1 MHRRALGRAAALTLP
16 VIAAA
21 RAQPSAFPTR
31 PIRLVVAFPAGGPTD
46 VLARIVAERMG
57 REFGQPL
64 VIENRGGAN
73 GNIAADHVAKAE
85 PDGHTLLYNSSSIAI
100 GRSLYRTLTY
110 DVLRDLTPVVLTAA
124 APLALVV
131 HPGVPAR
138 DAPEFIAWARTN
150 SGRISYA
157 SAGVGNISHL
167 LSFLVMR
174 HIGADATH
182 IPYRG
187 TAAALND
194 TVAGNVQFA
203 TDAVAT
209 ALPVVQDGRLRAIA
223 VSSLERSAMLPE
235 IPGLAEAGLAPA
247 GYDVGIWQGIM
258 APARTPPAVVAQ
270 LNAAVNVALADA
282 GVRERLARLG
292 ARPTGGSATAYAEQ
306 LRLEVERWAQVVAAS
321 GASAE

>member
-1 MHRRALGRAAALTLP
+1 
-16 VIAAA
+16 
-21 RAQPSAFPTR
+21 
-31 PIRLVVAFPAGGPTD
+31 
-46 VLARIVAERMG
+46 VAERMG

-110 DVLRDLTPVVLTAA
+110 DVLRDLAPVVLTAA

-138 DAPEFIAWARTN
+138 DAPEFIAWARAN

-174 HIGADATH
+174 HIGAVATH
-182 IPYRG
+182 VPYRG

-203 TDAVAT
+203 SDAIAT
-209 ALPVVQDGRLRAIA
+209 ALPVIQDARVRAIA

-235 IPGLAEAGLAPA
+235 VPGLAEAGLAPA
-247 GYDVGIWQGIM
+247 GDEFGIWQGLM
-258 APARTPPAVVAQ
+258 APARTPPAVIAQ
-270 LNAAVNVALADA
+270 INAAANVALSDPA
-282 GVRERLARLG
+282 VRERLARLG
-292 ARPTGGSATAYAEQ
+292 ARPTGGPAAAYAEQ
-306 LRLEVERWAQVVAAS
+306 MAIEVERWAKVVADS